1 MRPMNLAASL
11 RVTSNT
17 WGPPIGLIGRASS
30 RLKSGAF
37 VRRLSAARPKRRGR
51 ALTLEALA
59 RRQRC
64 EHFQIGVTHQA
75 VDCRSSQFR
84 QELLSSTLA
93 NFSSSSAA
101 WDAEHRIVLD
111 DVVGTLK
118 HEFHAAEVA
127 KGAPATMDV
136 GPIKQLETIRIGD
149 GAQPGDGI

>member
-1 MRPMNLAASL
+1 VERVRAGMSDLSQELATQAILRTKSSPHDQLTNLTPREIETLTLLSQ
-11 RVTSNT
+11 
-17 WGPPIGLIGRASS
+17 GKPYGLIADE
-30 RLKSGAF
+30 
-37 VRRLSAARPKRRGR
+37 
-51 ALTLEALA
+51 LEVSY
-59 RRQRC
+59 RTVVD
-64 EHFQIGVTHQA
+64 ITH
-75 VDCRSSQFR
+75 R
-84 QELLSSTLA
+84 LSSTLA